1 MKEAKE
7 KGNAEVNSDINDK
20 VKTFRADVNSKLK
33 EIYKEIEEEF
43 KAITK
48 IKATNSKKVKIQ
60 VKMFLEKCVN
70 VKALLPESPQL
81 SSVDSVL
88 QYIDSLAKELANI
101 KVIKEFWTIEEAEKV
116 LFMTDEEVKEEDYQ
130 LCSLAD
136 RSRIKIR
143 KQG

>member
-70 VKALLPESPQL
+70 IKALLPESPQF
-81 SSVDSVL
+81 STVDSVL
-88 QYIDSLAKELANI
+88 
-101 KVIKEFWTIEEAEKV
+101 
-116 LFMTDEEVKEEDYQ
+116 
-130 LCSLAD
+130 
-136 RSRIKIR
+136 
-143 KQG
+143 

>member
-7 KGNAEVNSDINDK
+7 KGNAEVNSHINDR

-48 IKATNSKKVKIQ
+48 IKATNSKKVKVQ

-136 RSRIKIR
+136 RSRVKIR
-143 KQG
+143 KHG